1 MIHTEVK
8 PDKTLVSVC
17 GLFCHSCGIYTSTQE
32 NNIENLQRISERTK
46 IPFAEIK
53 CNGCRSETLTAYCKN
68 CHMRKCADEKGIDFC
83 GQCHEYPCPE
93 IKDFQSQMPHRAELW
108 KSQERIKEIGWEK
121 WYLEMAEYY
130 SCKACGT
137 MNGWYDF
144 KCRNCGNTP
153 GSQFVENN
161 LEALKSIFKS

>member
-1 MIHTEVK
+1 MKPELT

-17 GLFCHSCGIYTSTQE
+17 GLFCISCGIYTSTQE
-32 NNIENLQRISERTK
+32 NNTENLHRIADRTK
-46 IPFAEIK
+46 IPFADIK

-68 CHMRKCADEKGIDFC
+68 CHMRKCAAEKGIDFC
-83 GQCHEYPCPE
+83 GECTDYPCQE
-93 IKDFQSQMPHRAELW
+93 LKEFQSQMPHRAELW
-108 KSQERIKEIGWEK
+108 KSQQRIKEIGWEK

-161 LEALKSIFKS
+161 LEALKSILKS